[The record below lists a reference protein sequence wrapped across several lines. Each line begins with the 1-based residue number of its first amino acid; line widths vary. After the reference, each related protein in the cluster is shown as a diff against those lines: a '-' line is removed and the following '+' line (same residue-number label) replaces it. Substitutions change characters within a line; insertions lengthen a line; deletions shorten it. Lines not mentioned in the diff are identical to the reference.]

1 MYLKRKID
9 DKLFEWKKTCQG
21 QKALLI
27 EGARRVG
34 KTSSILEF
42 AKNNYKSYIYI
53 DFSVDNPDTKKIF
66 DVFPD
71 LDTFFNMLET
81 LKETKLYLRES
92 LIIFDEIQDYPYA
105 RQCIKTLVADGR
117 YDYIETG
124 SLISVRSSVTN
135 IRIPSEERHIKMYPL
150 DFEEY
155 LMATDNNLLLDYIK
169 EHFKSLEPMG
179 EVMHKRAMKLLR
191 EYFIVGGMPQAVI
204 KYIETKSFECV
215 DQEKHDILS
224 LYRDDVAKYAKGYDF
239 RVREVFDSIPSQL
252 ERKEKKM
259 KVSTFRKGARS
270 RTYHDAFV
278 WLDDAMITI
287 CAYNAKDPSAMMAL
301 GVENSLVKVYMED
314 IGLLISMALPNVP
327 SQNNYLYQAILRDDL
342 SINEGMLTESYV
354 AQQLMAK
361 HNELF
366 YYSRK
371 DPYDRNKTMEIDF
384 LTLDNK
390 YNVVPIEVK
399 SSKRLT
405 HSSLDKFRTKFSDRI
420 GKSYLLYQG
429 DIKKEDNIIYLP
441 LYMAFCL

>member
-9 DKLFEWKKTCQG
+9 DQLIRWKESCHG
-21 QKALLI
+21 EKALLI

-53 DFSVDNPDTKKIF
+53 DFSVENSDIQKVF

-71 LDTFFNMLET
+71 LDNFFNMLQT
-81 LKETKLYLRES
+81 FKETKLYTRDS

-105 RQCIKTLVADGR
+105 RQCIKTLVADSR

-124 SLISVRSSVTN
+124 SLISVRSRVEN

-179 EVMHKRAMKLLR
+179 ETMHKKAMKLLR
-191 EYFIVGGMPQAVI
+191 EYFIVGGMPQVVT
-204 KYIETKSFECV
+204 KYLETKSYEEA
-215 DQEKHDILS
+215 DLEKHDILD
-224 LYRDDVAKYAKGYDF
+224 LYRDDVSKYAKGYDF
-239 RVREVFDSIPSQL
+239 RVREVFDAIPTQL
-252 ERKEKKM
+252 ARKEKKM
-259 KVSTFRKGARS
+259 KVSSIRKGS
-270 RTYHDAFV
+270 KTRTYHDAFM
-278 WLDDAMITI
+278 WLDDAMITLTS
-287 CAYNAKDPSAMMAL
+287 YNAKDPSAMMRL
-301 GVENSLVKVYMED
+301 GVENSRVKVYMED
-314 IGLLISMALPNVP
+314 IGLLIAMALPNVP

-342 SINEGMLTESYV
+342 SVNKGMLTESYV
-354 AQQLMAK
+354 AQELMSK
-361 HNELF
+361 YNELF
-366 YYSRK
+366 YYSRV
-371 DPYDRNKTMEIDF
+371 DRNDSQKTMEIDF
-384 LTLDNK
+384 LTLDSK

-405 HSSLDKFRTKFSDRI
+405 HTSLDKFRTKFSDRI
-420 GKSYLLYQG
+420 GRSYLLYQN